1 MAKKEKVTCP
11 ECSSAR
17 IVKKGRRKNKF
28 GQVQRYKCKSCGR
41 SFSFKEL
48 KGKIYPAKVI
58 MEAVSLFNRDYSMS
72 EAVRRT
78 RKRFKAMVSKS
89 AVDSWIK
96 EVSNICTY
104 WRIRGKALKLFPP
117 EEVIYKRTFFHQI
130 P

>member
-1 MAKKEKVTCP
+1 MEGAKLGLMARKEKVTCP

-48 KGKIYPAKVI
+48 KGKVYPVKVI
-58 MEAVSLFNRDYSMS
+58 M

-78 RKRFKAMVSKS
+78 RKRLKAMVSKS

-96 EVSNICTY
+96 EFSNICTY